1 MPYRRT
7 SLLAFALTFALSAC
21 SGGGPPS
28 SSDAQRALTRQY
40 EQATGQPGMVR
51 GYDNF
56 LLTGCAE
63 DPSGDGFRCDVSGNV
78 VLLVAGTEQRLPLGG
93 AVRFSN
99 ASGGWTAH
107 TASP

>member
-1 MPYRRT
+1 MTLRRKA
-7 SLLAFALTFALSAC
+7 LFALALPVVLSAC

-28 SSDAQRALTRQY
+28 STDAQQALTRQY
-40 EQATGQPGMVR
+40 EQATGQTGVVR
-51 GYDNF
+51 GYDPF
-56 LLTGCAE
+56 ILSGCQE
-63 DPSGDGFRCDVSGNV
+63 DPNGDGFRCDVSGNV
-78 VLLVAGTEQRLPLGG
+78 LLLVAGTEQRLPLGG